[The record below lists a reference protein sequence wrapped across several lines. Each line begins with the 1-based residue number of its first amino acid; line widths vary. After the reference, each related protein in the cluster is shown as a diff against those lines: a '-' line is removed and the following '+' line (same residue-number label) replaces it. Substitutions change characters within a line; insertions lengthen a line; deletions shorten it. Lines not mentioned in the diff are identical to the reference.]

1 MFQNNY
7 SFISKLIHKIA
18 LNNHFVA
25 DTSFDI
31 EQMIYEKEVEKQQL
45 EQVIF
50 VTGLARSGTTSL
62 FNAIYKTTE
71 FASLTY
77 QNMPFLM
84 MPNIWKKIAPK
95 TKEQTVER
103 FHKDGLMVSINSP
116 EAFDEYFWK
125 LKLSDNYIKD
135 FYLELNQID
144 ESLLS
149 EFDAYLKLVCLS
161 YKKQKYLSK
170 NNNNIL
176 RLKYLKKKFPS
187 AQILLMFRE
196 PLQHAN
202 SLLKEHLYFSEKQK
216 KDNFIVDYFN
226 YLGHHEF
233 GLNHKYFKLDTGV
246 NYSFELDSIN
256 YWLAIWKSYYQYI
269 LENHLADVS
278 LVCYETLCTKP
289 QKIENYLKDYFKIE
303 VALKNYIPPVYEPY
317 NNPDKEL
324 LNECLEIYESL
335 KNTIN
340 RHTT

>member
-7 SFISKLIHKIA
+7 SFLSKLIHKIA

-25 DTSFDI
+25 DTTFDI
-31 EQMIYEKEVEKQQL
+31 EQIIYEKEVQKQQL

-62 FNAIYKTTE
+62 FNAIYKTNA

-95 TKEQTVER
+95 TEEQPVER

-125 LKLSDNYIKD
+125 LKLKDNYIKD
-135 FYLELNQID
+135 FFLELNQID
-144 ESLLS
+144 EVSLN
-149 EFDAYLKLVCLS
+149 EYEIYLKLVCLS
-161 YKKQKYLSK
+161 TKKQKYLSK

-176 RLKYLKKKFPS
+176 RLKYLKKKLPS
-187 AQILLMFRE
+187 AQILLLFRE

-202 SLLKEHLYFSEKQK
+202 SLLKEHLYFSGHQK
-216 KDNFIVDYFN
+216 KDNFIIDYFN

-233 GLNHKYFKLDTGV
+233 GLNHKCFKLDTGV
-246 NYSFELDSIN
+246 SNSFALDSIN

-269 LENHLADVS
+269 IENHLSDVN
-278 LVCYETLCTKP
+278 LICYETLCAEPK
-289 QKIENYLKDYFKIE
+289 KIESYLKDYFKIE
-303 VALKNYIPPVYEPY
+303 VFLKNYMPPVYASY
-317 NNPDKEL
+317 NNIDKML
-324 LNECLEIYESL
+324 LNECLKIYDL
-335 KNTIN
+335 LIKKFNK
-340 RHTT
+340 

>member
-7 SFISKLIHKIA
+7 SYFSKLIHKIA

-25 DTSFDI
+25 DTTFDI
-31 EQMIYEKEVEKQQL
+31 EQMLCEKDVAKQQL

-84 MPNIWKKIAPK
+84 MPNIWKKLAPK
-95 TKEQTVER
+95 TEEQPVER

-125 LKLSDNYIKD
+125 LKLKDNYIKD
-135 FYLELNQID
+135 FSLELNTID
-144 ESLLS
+144 EASLS
-149 EFDAYLKLVCLS
+149 EYEMYLKLICLS

-176 RLKYLKKKFPS
+176 RLKYLKKKFPT
-187 AQILLMFRE
+187 AKILLMFRE

-202 SLLKEHLYFSEKQK
+202 SLLKEHLYFSEHQK

-233 GLNHKYFKLDTGV
+233 GINHKYFKFDTDI
-246 NYSFELDSIN
+246 NYSFALDSIN

-269 LENHLADVS
+269 IDNHLDDVN
-278 LVCYETLCTKP
+278 LVCYETLCSEPKR
-289 QKIENYLKDYFKIE
+289 IETYLKYHFKTE
-303 VALKNYIPPVYEPY
+303 VSLKNYIPPVYAAS
-317 NNPDKEL
+317 NSLDKKL
-324 LNECLEIYESL
+324 LTECLEIYDL
-335 KNTIN
+335 LIKKFNK
-340 RHTT
+340 

>member
-7 SFISKLIHKIA
+7 SFLSKLIHKIA

-31 EQMIYEKEVEKQQL
+31 EQMIYENEVEKQQL

-95 TKEQTVER
+95 TKEKAVER

-125 LKLSDNYIKD
+125 LKLRENYIKD
-135 FYLELNQID
+135 FFLELNHID
-144 ESLLS
+144 EISMS
-149 EFDAYLKLVCLS
+149 EYEIYLKLVCVS
-161 YKKQKYLSK
+161 NKKQKYLSK

-187 AQILLMFRE
+187 AQILLLFRE
-196 PLQHAN
+196 PLQHAS
-202 SLLKEHLYFSEKQK
+202 SLLKEHLYFSEHQK
-216 KDNFIVDYFN
+216 KDNYIVDYFN

-233 GLNHKYFKLDTGV
+233 GLNHKFFKLDTGI
-246 NYSFELDSIN
+246 NNSFALDSIN

-269 LENHLADVS
+269 LENHLADVN
-278 LVCYETLCTKP
+278 LICYETLCSEP
-289 QKIENYLKDYFKIE
+289 QKIEAYLKDHFKIK
-303 VALKNYIPPVYEPY
+303 VSLKNYLPPVYAANY
-317 NNPDKEL
+317 NIDKEL

-335 KNTIN
+335 IKKYNK
-340 RHTT
+340 